1 MDATVVFMF
10 INSKGAFFPGN
21 WKIIPGLKSQNKAAA
36 MRGGAQSFIVARDR
50 FLRITHKAWMKEE
63 EQEQVELD
71 AKRKIKISTTKFWM
85 LRSFYPS
92 KGGNWNPIKFGIKI
106 INHSL

>member
-10 INSKGAFFPGN
+10 INWKGAFFPGN

-71 AKRKIKISTTKFWM
+71 AKRKIKI
-85 LRSFYPS
+85 RQH
-92 KGGNWNPIKFGIKI
+92 NI
-106 INHSL
+106 HSEEQQFD